1 MTTVITQPPTPQ
13 QMSALK
19 GKKLPVSELLA
30 MFGVRVRNHQ
40 TVPVIVDALRQVGLG
55 TVPSFTTCNLGANVF
70 VVAAEQADATEA
82 DAEEEDFQP
91 GTLPQQSFKIKDVP
105 SARAGVDSVPS
116 TAPLHHAIHMMRQK
130 NYSQLP
136 VIDGTS
142 HLKGVITW
150 SSVAAC
156 YEQGKAP
163 SLGTTML
170 TDDLPVAEVHQALF
184 SHLAA
189 VAEHGYVLVRSNSGA
204 IEGII
209 TGADITGRF
218 HTLAQPFFLL
228 GEIEFRLRCCLGP
241 KLNGEPVRA
250 IQPKYRATGEISDLM
265 FGDYLKL
272 LDGDQPKKELR
283 ANADK
288 NWATLGWTTVNR
300 AQFVYQLD
308 QVRRIRNRIAH
319 FDDTPLTPQQIDEL
333 MQFSGLLKQ
342 FL

>member
-13 QMSALK
+13 QIGALK

-40 TVPVIVDALRQVGLG
+40 TVPVIVDALRQVGLD

-70 VVAAEQADATEA
+70 VVAAEKADATEA
-82 DAEEEDFQP
+82 EVEEEDFQP
-91 GTLPQQSFKIKDVP
+91 GTLPQQSFKIGDVP

-150 SSVAAC
+150 SAVAAC
-156 YEQGKAP
+156 YEQGKTP

-184 SHLAA
+184 PHLTA
-189 VAEHGYVLVRSNSGA
+189 VAEHGYVLG
-204 IEGII
+204 
-209 TGADITGRF
+209 
-218 HTLAQPFFLL
+218 
-228 GEIEFRLRCCLGP
+228 
-241 KLNGEPVRA
+241 
-250 IQPKYRATGEISDLM
+250 
-265 FGDYLKL
+265 L
-272 LDGDQPKKELR
+272 LDGEQSNKELR

-288 NWATLGWTTVNR
+288 NWATLGWSSVNR
-300 AQFVYQLD
+300 PHFVYQLD

-319 FDDTPLTPQQIDEL
+319 FDDTPLTPEQIDEL

-342 FL
+342 FI